1 MAGFPSLGGLKDSP
15 IAQGLGYM
23 YGGGLVGLAGMAGAQ
38 RDSNAGYQEG
48 AITQDINLRNFED
61 INKGQSNLEQIG
73 YNQQVSGFGELQ
85 KLFGMGPGA
94 NEVQAN
100 TQYQNQFADQLQ
112 SVLQRM
118 QNPSASDISQNF
130 SQAQQLFAPQQV
142 ALNQQFQDQNTASNR
157 LSARLGRAGND
168 PILRNKL
175 AQEQT
180 RQQSSLNANIGSY
193 AQQLPQM
200 QAQDLVNFGGQLSN
214 LRQGLASQAFQN
226 RQTLLGL
233 GNQLTNAERQY
244 RLQTAR
250 KSGSSYQHG
259 DQLSGGGTKEGL
271 GAATSMAGSIASMF
285 SDARGKKSLARAP
298 RSTSQDMLDNLKPYT
313 YDYKEPKAVGTAEG
327 RRYGILAQDLEKSE
341 AGKTIVMD
349 TPQGKMIDTIQGF
362 GLVLATLADI
372 NDRLKK
378 LEEK

>member
-1 MAGFPSLGGLKDSP
+1 MAGFPSLGGMGG
-15 IAQGLGYM
+15 AAGLGSYFG
-23 YGGGLVGLAGMAGAQ
+23 GGGLFALATGAGAQ
-38 RDSNAGYQEG
+38 RDSTAQYNEG
-48 AITQDINLRNFED
+48 ASTQNLNLRNFED
-61 INKGQSNLEQIG
+61 LNKGRSGLEQLG
-73 YNQQVSGFGELQ
+73 YNQQVRSLGDLQ
-85 KLFGMGPGA
+85 NLFGMGPGA
-94 NEVQAN
+94 AEVQAN
-100 TQYQNQFADQLQ
+100 NQYQNQFADQLQ
-112 SVLQRM
+112 SALQRM
-118 QNPSASDISQNF
+118 QNPSAADISQNF

-142 ALNQQFQDQNTASNR
+142 ALNQQFQDQATAANR

-180 RQQSSLNANIGSY
+180 RQQSALNANIGSY

-233 GNQLTNAERQY
+233 GNQLTQAERQY
-244 RLQTAR
+244 RVQTAQR
-250 KSGSSYQHG
+250 TGSEYSHG
-259 DQLSGGGTKEGL
+259 DQLSGGGTKGAV
-271 GAATSMAGSIASMF
+271 GAATSFLGTIGSAF
-285 SDARGKKSLARAP
+285 SDARGKTQLARAP

-313 YDYKEPKAVGTAEG
+313 YDYKEPKAVGAAEG

-341 AGKTIVMD
+341 AGKTIVFE
-349 TPQGKMIDTIQGF
+349 TAQGKMIDTVQGF

-372 NDRLKK
+372 NERLKK
-378 LEEK
+378 LEGE